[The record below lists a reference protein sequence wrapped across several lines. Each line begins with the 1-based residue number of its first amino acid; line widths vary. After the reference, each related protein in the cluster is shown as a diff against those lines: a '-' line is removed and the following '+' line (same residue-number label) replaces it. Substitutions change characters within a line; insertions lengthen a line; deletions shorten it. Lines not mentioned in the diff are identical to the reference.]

1 MSGLVISIGGM
12 QDSLSKASMS
22 ALMEYLEGDAIGDK
36 DESTRKGM
44 LFTDLLWVLQ
54 RYKRC
59 DRVIVPTF
67 KVIYYDNPAKEL

>member
-22 ALMEYLEGDAIGDK
+22 ALMEYLEGDEIGDQDK
-36 DESTRKGM
+36 SSRKGM
-44 LFTDLLWVLQ
+44 LFIDLLWILQ
-54 RYKRC
+54 KYKKC

-67 KVIYYDNPAKEL
+67 KVI